1 MTNKEQVNELLLIE
15 GQLRSLREDTQR
27 CWAILNKRRNE
38 KPSDKLKYYCRI
50 LHNIDLK
57 LTGEISSV
65 VEKEEELKTLKN
77 VFCDGR
83 R

>member
-27 CWAILNKRRNE
+27 CWAILNKLRNE
-38 KPSDKLKYYCRI
+38 KPSDELKYYCRI

-57 LTGEISSV
+57 LTCEISRT
-65 VEKEEELKTLKN
+65 VEKEEELKDKKEI
-77 VFCDGR
+77 
-83 R
+83 

>member
-38 KPSDKLKYYCRI
+38 KPSDELKYYCRI

-65 VEKEEELKTLKN
+65 LKKEEELKDKKEI
-77 VFCDGR
+77 
-83 R
+83 

>member
-38 KPSDKLKYYCRI
+38 KPSDELKYYCRI

-57 LTGEISSV
+57 LTCEISRT
-65 VEKEEELKTLKN
+65 VEKEEELKDKKEI
-77 VFCDGR
+77 
-83 R
+83 

>member
-38 KPSDKLKYYCRI
+38 KPSDELKYYCRI

-57 LTGEISSV
+57 LTGEISRT
-65 VEKEEELKTLKN
+65 VEKEEELKDKKEI
-77 VFCDGR
+77 
-83 R
+83 